1 MMDKVRD
8 MLNKMMEKFGEV
20 ERHQQDMC
28 QWRTEVTRRL
38 AEPAVTSN
46 NAALDE
52 SMNEQDEDLG
62 WADRL
67 TGTQTQAT
75 QQGAASLVS
84 LFASPPPSGPD
95 GKAGKGSGT
104 IQGSATNTHSQ
115 AAQDQPEAV
124 PNAEKAGAS
133 NAFDGPP
140 ARNTEP
146 TLSRSASSSHQISV
160 GRSATAEEDSHGR
173 QASKQAGSSGR

>member
-1 MMDKVRD
+1 MNEVRD
-8 MLNKMMEKFGEV
+8 MLNKMMKFGEV

-52 SMNEQDEDLG
+52 TMDEQDEDLG

-67 TGTQTQAT
+67 TGTETQAT
-75 QQGAASLVS
+75 QQGDASLVS
-84 LFASPPPSGPD
+84 LFASPPSGPD
-95 GKAGKGSGT
+95 GKTGKGSGA
-104 IQGSATNTHSQ
+104 IQGSTTNTHIQ
-115 AAQDQPEAV
+115 AAQDRPEAV
-124 PNAEKAGAS
+124 PNAEKARAG

-140 ARNTEP
+140 AGNTEP
-146 TLSRSASSSHQISV
+146 TV
-160 GRSATAEEDSHGR
+160 
-173 QASKQAGSSGR
+173 KKC